1 MKDSDIDYTKP
12 RFELG
17 VVLVT
22 PAGLAA
28 LEAAQI
34 PEVLLLA
41 RHVHGDWGELSEE
54 DSLQNELAMLLG
66 LRLLSSYPLPTGG
79 KVWVITEADRSATTI
94 LLQDDY

>member
-54 DSLQNELAMLLG
+54 DRLQNELAVLLG

-94 LLQDDY
+94 LLPDDY

>member
-54 DSLQNELAMLLG
+54 DRLQNELAVLLG
-66 LRLLSSYPLPTGG
+66 LR
-79 KVWVITEADRSATTI
+79 
-94 LLQDDY
+94 

>member
-1 MKDSDIDYTKP
+1 
-12 RFELG
+12 
-17 VVLVT
+17 
-22 PAGLAA
+22 LAA

-54 DSLQNELAMLLG
+54 DRLQNELAVLLG

-94 LLQDDY
+94 LLPDDY

>member
-22 PAGLAA
+22 PAGLAV

-54 DSLQNELAMLLG
+54 DRLQNELAVLLG

-94 LLQDDY
+94 LLPDDY